1 MSKEQNSKEV
11 ILPVGTN
18 ILARME
24 KINNKSKIQLL
35 EGSAAAQDACYLIVD
50 SVGPELSADIKED
63 DTLLVD
69 PAMAMSFCKIDDN
82 YVVVPFEAVRA
93 VKRAIKS

>member
-1 MSKEQNSKEV
+1 MSKEV
-11 ILPVGTN
+11 VLPVGTN

-24 KINNKSKIQLL
+24 KINSKSKIQLL
-35 EGSAAAQDACYLIVD
+35 EGSMAAQDACYLIVD
-50 SVGPELSADIKED
+50 SIGPELSADIKVG

-82 YVVVPFEAVRA
+82 FVVVPVEAVRA
-93 VKRAIKS
+93 VKRTIKS

>member
-1 MSKEQNSKEV
+1 MSKEV
-11 ILPVGTN
+11 VLPVGTN

-35 EGSAAAQDACYLIVD
+35 EGSMAAQDACYLIVD
-50 SVGPELSADIKED
+50 SVGPELSADIKEG

-82 YVVVPFEAVRA
+82 FVVVPVEAVRA
-93 VKRAIKS
+93 VKRTIKS